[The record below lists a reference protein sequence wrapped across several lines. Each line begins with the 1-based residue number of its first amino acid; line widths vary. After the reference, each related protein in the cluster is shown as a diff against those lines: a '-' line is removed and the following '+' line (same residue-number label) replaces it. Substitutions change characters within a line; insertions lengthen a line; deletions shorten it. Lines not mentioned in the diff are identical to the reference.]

1 MGRGLPCTLMTTFD
15 GLIEDAVDS
24 PCVPDQATC
33 QSDCEAKVNGKNGT
47 VSPQTYEMD
56 GHMCCICYLV
66 WSPSPPVGAVPPPPP
81 TVNPTPSAP
90 AAPGNAT
97 PPSPDDGSSDN
108 KGVIIGAVVGG
119 VVGLALLVLL
129 GFVLYRHR
137 KTNKAAQESGELMTQ
152 RWRVEREAAEDRRR
166 ASSKSNSVTV
176 QELERARA
184 ARKA

>member
-1 MGRGLPCTLMTTFD
+1 MDALPTSRTFPPQQ
-15 GLIEDAVDS
+15 AAPPPPS
-24 PCVPDQATC
+24 PGTGCRRDTHFQVPDQATC

-129 GFVLYRHR
+129 GTSRFV
-137 KTNKAAQESGELMTQ
+137 
-152 RWRVEREAAEDRRR
+152 
-166 ASSKSNSVTV
+166 
-176 QELERARA
+176 
-184 ARKA
+184 